1 MIFLSDFRQG
11 SMLIGA
17 AFFLVLAAIQCYSMN
32 HKKDTGDA
40 PTICVIVSAALVLLC
55 LFLPLKRTPEKQDEF
70 DNKYDELSF
79 EYEDL
84 KESIASLKDDVIY
97 LSYYIDGDE
106 DTDTETAR
114 ESCDHLYQVLFP
126 DLL

>member
-11 SMLIGA
+11 SLLLGA
-17 AFFLVLAAIQCYSMN
+17 AFFLVLAAIQCYSIN
-32 HKKDTGDA
+32 HEKNNGDA

-55 LFLPLKRTPEKQDEF
+55 LFLPLKRTPEKQDDF
-70 DNKYDELSF
+70 DSKYGELSF
-79 EYEDL
+79 QYE
-84 KESIASLKDDVIY
+84 ELKDSVDSVKYDVLY

-106 DTDTETAR
+106 DTDAGTAR
-114 ESCDHLYQVLFP
+114 EYCDHVLTVLYP